1 MRPVPNLVA
10 EPLSV
15 QVRVDKG
22 ASVDVLVVLG
32 ERFCGPLP
40 PLSEAAH
47 PLAAHTRD
55 DVRDRDEVELEH
67 AGVAVRRIGEDH
79 PPAEGD
85 CRDPVAGLYAW
96 DRPVECVLPAHQ
108 PGPASGRRDDAAPL
122 PGHRARDNN
131 KRAAEDG

>member
-32 ERFCGPLP
+32 DPFCGPLP
-40 PLSEAAH
+40 PLSETAH

-55 DVRDRDEVELEH
+55 DILDRDEVELEH
-67 AGVAVRRIGEDH
+67 AGVAVCRIGENH

-85 CRDPVAGLYAW
+85 CRDPVVGLYAW
-96 DRPVECVLPAHQ
+96 DRPVATHTPDGLSA
-108 PGPASGRRDDAAPL
+108 DDD
-122 PGHRARDNN
+122 R
-131 KRAAEDG
+131 